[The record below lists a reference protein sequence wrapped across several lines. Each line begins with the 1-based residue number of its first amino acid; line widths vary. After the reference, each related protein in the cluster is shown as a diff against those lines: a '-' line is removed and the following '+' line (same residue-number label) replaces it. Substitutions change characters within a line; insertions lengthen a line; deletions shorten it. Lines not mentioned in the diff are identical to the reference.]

1 MITSSKN
8 LRCAFSLLDLM
19 MIAAA
24 LAAMCLVVLPR
35 LARAK
40 KCSHVF
46 SCTNQLK
53 QIGLAYR
60 QWAIDNNDRYPAAV
74 PTASGG
80 AMEWI
85 EAGAVYTSF
94 LVMSNELNT
103 PKLLICP
110 QEANPRRVMATTFAS
125 PFSTAIGQ
133 AIPFTNNNNVSY
145 FIGLDADERQPQ
157 RILAGDDNFTVGGA
171 KPAPGIL
178 KLWTNS
184 PVAWTRERH
193 VKQGNIALADG
204 SVSELTTP
212 MLSKALVNTGV
223 ATNRLAMP

>member
-1 MITSSKN
+1 
-8 LRCAFSLLDLM
+8 
-19 MIAAA
+19 
-24 LAAMCLVVLPR
+24 
-35 LARAK
+35 
-40 KCSHVF
+40 
-46 SCTNQLK
+46 
-53 QIGLAYR
+53 
-60 QWAIDNNDRYPAAV
+60 
-74 PTASGG
+74 
-80 AMEWI
+80 
-85 EAGAVYTSF
+85 
-94 LVMSNELNT
+94 
-103 PKLLICP
+103 
-110 QEANPRRVMATTFAS
+110 MATTFAS

-157 RILAGDDNFTVGGA
+157 RILAGDDNFTVGSA
-171 KPAPGIL
+171 KPPPGIL